1 MRFIINI
8 SEDYLKEGS
17 SLLSLKDKLKN
28 PDSAANVMLHV
39 STCMLLRDF
48 SNDDYF
54 EFDTDKAAHDEKKYI
69 QIAVDALGSI
79 VLSKIKNEL
88 QNKQ

>member
-28 PDSAANVMLHV
+28 PDSAANL
-39 STCMLLRDF
+39 
-48 SNDDYF
+48 
-54 EFDTDKAAHDEKKYI
+54 K
-69 QIAVDALGSI
+69 
-79 VLSKIKNEL
+79 
-88 QNKQ
+88 